1 MRSTDRDHKWRLYV
15 FLVPDE
21 GCSGLSL
28 PHDRLYTG
36 ALSAHLR
43 LDLPYIPHITIG
55 TLAERH
61 AAKQLCDQLNRAGLG
76 IHGSVNSLTVGTFA
90 NGKVNNLASFELRK

>member
-1 MRSTDRDHKWRLYV
+1 MSSSCLTRAVAACPCLTIV
-15 FLVPDE
+15 CTQGP
-21 GCSGLSL
+21 
-28 PHDRLYTG
+28 
-36 ALSAHLR
+36 LSAHLR

-90 NGKVNNLASFELRK
+90 NGKVNDPASFELRK